1 MINTKIKGNIKN
13 RKETWNNEN
22 PEGRWRKFTYDQI
35 KNDYKFNLDI
45 SWIKDDDDGL
55 DDITLED
62 IFNEIKIESEQIAKT
77 VEELEKIINE
87 VK

>member
-1 MINTKIKGNIKN
+1 MF
-13 RKETWNNEN
+13 RK
-22 PEGRWRKFTYDQI
+22 PKFTYDQI
-35 KNDYKFNLDI
+35 KNDYKYNLDI

-55 DDITLED
+55 DDITLEE
-62 IFNEIKIESEQIAKT
+62 IFNEIKTESEQIAKT

>member
-1 MINTKIKGNIKN
+1 MEDG
-13 RKETWNNEN
+13 E
-22 PEGRWRKFTYDQI
+22 KFTYEQI

-55 DDITLED
+55 DDLSLED
-62 IFNEIKIESEQIAKT
+62 IFNEIKLESEQISKT